1 MNQVVPMGYA
11 KTRMGTSLAVVIATG
26 TGLLTWLFVKNGA
39 AFSDVKYFCM
49 VAAALILV
57 CVFSDVTK
65 NRKCRTRISHMQFML
80 SCPSVVGEVRE
91 IKRISYFFGRELRE
105 NPKVY
110 AKGRNVVYRIV
121 AVFHSPVTGQ
131 EEVVV
136 SEPYSCNIAA
146 AVQNHTVAVHYSKDG
161 QYWIEL

>member
-65 NRKCRTRISHMQFML
+65 TGNAEPGFRICSL
-80 SCPSVVGEVRE
+80 CCPVP
-91 IKRISYFFGRELRE
+91 L
-105 NPKVY
+105 
-110 AKGRNVVYRIV
+110 
-121 AVFHSPVTGQ
+121 
-131 EEVVV
+131 
-136 SEPYSCNIAA
+136 
-146 AVQNHTVAVHYSKDG
+146 
-161 QYWIEL
+161 